1 MPADEN
7 LTSENEDMEEKAQNI
22 TTGTDEEKAQNLK
35 AKVEAVLFVTA
46 KAMKPIEISEL
57 LKVSEEEIENALLDL
72 MFDYSSRDGALEID
86 DEDGYIIQ
94 VRSEHLDIV
103 EKLCPV
109 DLKPAVLKTLTI
121 IALKEPI
128 RQAYLK
134 ELRSNAYEHVAE
146 LLEKGLISKTRDKNG
161 RSFNLRTTP
170 KFAEYFKLKGDA
182 KTLAK
187 LLDTTQELKDL

>member
-1 MPADEN
+1 MQAEGNNISEDEKIK
-7 LTSENEDMEEKAQNI
+7 T
-22 TTGTDEEKAQNLK
+22 LK

-46 KAMKPIEISEL
+46 RAMKPLEISEL
-57 LKVSEEEIENALLDL
+57 LKVAEEEIENALLEL
-72 MFDYSSRDGALEID
+72 MFDYQTRDGALEID

-94 VRSEHLDIV
+94 VRAEHLDIV

-128 RQAYLK
+128 RQSYLK

-146 LLEKGLISKTRDKNG
+146 LLEKGLISRTKDKNG
-161 RSFNLRTTP
+161 RSYNLKTTP

>member
-1 MPADEN
+1 MPSEE
-7 LTSENEDMEEKAQNI
+7 LSSENTMDGMTPEDATK
-22 TTGTDEEKAQNLK
+22 NLK

-46 KAMKPIEISEL
+46 RAMKPLEIAEL
-57 LKVSEEEIENALLDL
+57 LGKSEDEVENALLDL
-72 MFDYSSRDGALEID
+72 MFDYSSRESALEID

-109 DLKPAVLKTLTI
+109 DLKPAVLKTLTV

-146 LLEKGLISKTRDKNG
+146 LLEKGLISRTKDKNG

-187 LLDTTQELKDL
+187 LLDTTKELKEL